1 MRVLLALLTVFS
13 VSMSAFAAMPE
24 AGRGRASMANQMDSR
39 TAVSK
44 RQLEHIAATNN
55 SDAGQGQSSQP
66 DTQKPVENVKPDV
79 DSVPHKDMR
88 EREKA
93 ACINNNIG
101 VGATF
106 VWASKYSDIANYSSM
121 IEDLENPDN
130 NVCFVKVELK
140 SDDARVNI
148 SDVPT
153 KYFVMGENITC
164 GAWANEETLKS
175 RILDAKKK
183 GRTWA
188 TVGGVVGG
196 AGVGVGAMEL
206 FGNKLIGGAV
216 EGQAALSGTELL
228 CSQMK
233 VLKQEKSS
241 KYNDIVD
248 MLTTLKKYCEETDW
262 INGEMPV
269 ECQPTPDDIENFKG
283 FDYKMLLSC

>member
-1 MRVLLALLTVFS
+1 MKALVALLAVFS
-13 VSMSAFAAMPE
+13 VYVSAFAATPE
-24 AGRGRASMANQMDSR
+24 SGRGRASMAYQMDSR
-39 TAVSK
+39 AAASK
-44 RQLEHIAATNN
+44 RQIEHIAATNN
-55 SDAGQGQSSQP
+55 VNNDV
-66 DTQKPVENVKPDV
+66 QKPQDTEKTEEEVKPEV
-79 DSVPHKDMR
+79 VPQKDMR

-106 VWASKYSDIANYSSM
+106 VWASRYSNVASYSSM
-121 IEDLENPDN
+121 VEDLENPEN

-140 SDDARVNI
+140 SDDTRINL
-148 SDVPT
+148 SDIPT
-153 KYFVMGENITC
+153 KYFVMGEGITC
-164 GAWANEETLKS
+164 GAWANEESLKS
-175 RILDAKKK
+175 KILDAKKK

-196 AGVGVGAMEL
+196 AGIGVGAMEL

-241 KYNDIVD
+241 KYYDIVD
-248 MLTTLKKYCEETDW
+248 ALKNLKKYCEETDW
-262 INGEMPV
+262 PNGEMPA
-269 ECQPTPDDIENFKG
+269 ECKPSSDDKENFRG
-283 FDYKMLLSC
+283 FDYKTLLAC